1 MRILIVTPHFHPESF
16 KCNDMAFELAR
27 RGHEVAVMTAIP
39 DYPQGKFFKG
49 YGVFKK
55 RREKL
60 DGVIVHRSLIIPR
73 GKGGAV
79 RLAINYV
86 SYAFFASLQALRL
99 GLTKKYDAIV
109 VFQLSPV
116 LVGIPAVIVKKLQ
129 KAPAYFW
136 VQDLWPESLAVAGG
150 IKNRFV
156 LRLFERLT
164 VGLYRQSEKILV
176 SSRGFRESICSK
188 GDFGRKIIFFPNWV
202 DDILEKRGE
211 DSNIGLQVP
220 GLPEGFVVLF
230 AGNMGEAQDLPH
242 MMDAAE
248 RLKGYPD
255 IHFVFVGDGRKKAWV
270 ETYIKEHGLEDT
282 VHCLGRYPLAA
293 MPMLFRQADV
303 LFLSL
308 KDSGI
313 FGLTVPSRLQAYMS
327 AGKPVVA
334 MLDGEGREVI
344 EEAQCGYSVPAG
356 DSQALAELLIRLP
369 EEDKE
374 ILHQKGENGKAYS
387 KLHYDFQTCMNR
399 LLQIIDGED
408 VN

>member
-39 DYPQGKFFKG
+39 DYPQGKFYKG
-49 YGVFKK
+49 YGIFKK
-55 RREKL
+55 RRERL
-60 DGVIVHRSLIIPR
+60 DGVTVHRSLVVPR

-116 LVGIPAVIVKKLQ
+116 LVGIPAVIVKRLQ
-129 KAPAYFW
+129 KAPVYFW

-188 GDFGRKIIFFPNWV
+188 GDFDRKIIFFPNWV
-202 DDILEKRGE
+202 DDILEKGGE
-211 DSNIGLQVP
+211 DSNTGLQVP

-242 MMDAAE
+242 VMDAAE

-255 IHFVFVGDGRKKAWV
+255 IHFVFVGDGRKRAWV
-270 ETYIKEHGLEDT
+270 ETYIKEHGLEGT

-334 MLDGEGREVI
+334 MLNGEGREVI
-344 EEAQCGYSVPAG
+344 KEAQCGYSVPAG

-374 ILHQKGENGKAYS
+374 ILHRKGENGKAYS

-399 LLQIIDGED
+399 LLQIISG
-408 VN
+408 

>member
-27 RGHEVAVMTAIP
+27 RGHEVTVMTAIP
-39 DYPQGKFFKG
+39 DYPQGKFYKG
-49 YGVFKK
+49 YGIFK
-55 RREKL
+55 RRRERL
-60 DGVIVHRSLIIPR
+60 IGVTVHRSLVVPR

-99 GLTKKYDAIV
+99 GLTKKYDAII
-109 VFQLSPV
+109 VFQMSPV
-116 LVGIPAVIVKKLQ
+116 LVGIPAVIVKRLQ
-129 KAPAYFW
+129 KASVYFL
-136 VQDLWPESLAVAGG
+136 VQDLWPEGLTVAGG
-150 IKNRFV
+150 VKNRFI
-156 LRLFERLT
+156 LRFFERMT
-164 VGLYRQSEKILV
+164 ICFYKQSDKILI

-188 GDFGRKIIFFPNWV
+188 GNFDRKIIFFPNWV
-202 DDILEKRGE
+202 DDILEKRIG
-211 DSNIGLQVP
+211 DRNTGLQVP

-230 AGNMGEAQDLPH
+230 AGNMGDSQDLPH
-242 MMDAAE
+242 VMDAVE
-248 RLKGYPD
+248 KLKGYPD
-255 IHFVFVGDGRKKAWV
+255 IRFVFVGDGRKKAWV
-270 ETYIKEHGLEDT
+270 DTYIKEHGLEGT

-334 MLDGEGREVI
+334 MLNGEGREVI

-356 DSQALAELLIRLP
+356 DSQALAELLIRLSK
-369 EEDKE
+369 EDKE
-374 ILHQKGENGKAYS
+374 VLHQKGENGKAYS
-387 KLHYDFQTCMNR
+387 KLHYDFQTCMDR
-399 LLQIIDGED
+399 LMQIINE
-408 VN
+408 